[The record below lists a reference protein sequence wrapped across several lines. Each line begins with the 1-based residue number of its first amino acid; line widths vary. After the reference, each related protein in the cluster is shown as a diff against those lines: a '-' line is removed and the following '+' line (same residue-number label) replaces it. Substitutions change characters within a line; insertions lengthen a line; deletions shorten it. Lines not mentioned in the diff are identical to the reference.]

1 MKRIVLFILSSA
13 IVLGLFACSNESVQ
27 SRNNN
32 GKVVKSSKEQVE
44 KVVKKGDIREKIW
57 NQLSSEQQE
66 WINGTW
72 EDGKISKIT
81 LTENMMSQVDDKTY
95 EGKVVYLLDFPTKSK
110 SSPNN
115 MIAYADINTFDYI
128 GNGLVD

>member
-1 MKRIVLFILSSA
+1 
-13 IVLGLFACSNESVQ
+13 
-27 SRNNN
+27 
-32 GKVVKSSKEQVE
+32 
-44 KVVKKGDIREKIW
+44 
-57 NQLSSEQQE
+57 
-66 WINGTW
+66 
-72 EDGKISKIT
+72 
-81 LTENMMSQVDDKTY
+81 MMSQVDGKTY